1 MPPQDERR
9 GKPGFLATDV
19 GSRLR
24 MRLQLPALPLLAAAS
39 QLSAT
44 VYLGFLSSYENMG
57 IASVGCD
64 TGCTCGNVTLD
75 GHRTGRKVSLE
86 ELSPPIV
93 LRASSSSI
101 SAHTSA
107 LSNTDDAMKSTG
119 ANRSD
124 ASWWQC
130 TLVAVVLP
138 QTNSGLHKVKFTS
151 LATVSGSLAHYGLD
165 DPRSML
171 EGNFNAL
178 RRTEAAHDLNTEGH
192 VAYAYAKPVI

>member
-24 MRLQLPALPLLAAAS
+24 MRLQLPALPLLAATS

-44 VYLGFLSSYENMG
+44 AYLGFLSSYENMG

-101 SAHTSA
+101 SALNHEQRG
-107 LSNTDDAMKSTG
+107 DAMKSAG

-124 ASWWQC
+124 ARGGSAA
-130 TLVAVVLP
+130 VAVVLP
-138 QTNSGLHKVKFTS
+138 
-151 LATVSGSLAHYGLD
+151 
-165 DPRSML
+165 
-171 EGNFNAL
+171 
-178 RRTEAAHDLNTEGH
+178 RRTADCTRSNSRPCSREWLARSLWPG
-192 VAYAYAKPVI
+192 